1 MNIEEVREYCLSLKN
16 TTEDMP
22 FDEETVVYRVEGK
35 MFLLLALDQA
45 EPDIAVK
52 CDPEKA
58 VELRERYAAV
68 APGFHL
74 NKKYWNDI
82 YLQRD
87 MPNDEIRF
95 WISHSYAE
103 VIRKL
108 PRMVREKYK
117 DVL

>member
-1 MNIEEVREYCLSLKN
+1 MRSGESSRAS
-16 TTEDMP
+16 
-22 FDEETVVYRVEGK
+22 GK
-35 MFLLLALDQA
+35 
-45 EPDIAVK
+45 I
-52 CDPEKA
+52 C
-58 VELRERYAAV
+58 RCR
-68 APGFHL
+68 PGFHL

-103 VIRKL
+103 VIKL
-108 PRMVREKYK
+108 PRIVREKYI